1 MYSYQVVV
9 HTYQVDLYHVLVSC
23 LQHRQRQS
31 TYLVLEVKDD
41 VDHDEH
47 LAGDDVVGAGTASL
61 HPLLERLLRPGNNTW
76 TNVD

>member
-23 LQHRQRQS
+23 QS

-61 HPLLERLLRPGNNTW
+61 HPLFERLLRPGNNT
-76 TNVD
+76 